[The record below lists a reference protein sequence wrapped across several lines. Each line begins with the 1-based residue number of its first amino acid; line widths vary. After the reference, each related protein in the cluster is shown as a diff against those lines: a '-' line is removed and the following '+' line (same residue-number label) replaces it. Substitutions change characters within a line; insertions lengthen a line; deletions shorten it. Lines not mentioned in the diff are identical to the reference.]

1 VTTGYGASGIL
12 YGRDGRARRSASF
25 SENALPETRHER
37 QRELSHQRVRA
48 SAFSAVLRSIKRNG
62 NEARLDYA
70 NLAQRL
76 HSMLAAGLSPTE
88 AVNAIVKQAAPD
100 EAQVLSQL
108 MRSLGAG
115 RPLSEG
121 VAALPGAPPLLV
133 ELLRASERTSDLPS
147 ALAEYAKYTAAAGE
161 FRHRIF
167 SAAIYPALLVVV
179 GLGVVAFLLLV
190 VMPRFSGVY
199 AGLSGPLPWAVQFML
214 GWSRWAKEY
223 GLLTLGALLLLG
235 MGFVALVVQP
245 SFRARALDRMAQAGR
260 IGELWREHHLAR
272 LYRLLAMLLRG
283 GLTFPAALRLAGGVL
298 PGALAQA
305 GRRAEEDVLRGASPA
320 AAFQTAGLA
329 TPVSA
334 PLLRAAERTGQMAAM
349 LRQAAEYHEQNVV
362 RSVEKLMKTAE
373 PLLMTIIGVAIG
385 GIVVLMYMPVFELAQ
400 ALR

>member
-1 VTTGYGASGIL
+1 MTSGDGANGIL
-12 YGRDGRARRSASF
+12 FGRDGRARSAASF
-25 SENALPETRHER
+25 SDNGLPETRYER
-37 QRELSHQRVRA
+37 QSRLGRRSSRS
-48 SAFSAVLRSIKRNG
+48 SAFAVVLRLIKREG
-62 NEARLDYA
+62 NETRLDYA

-88 AVNAIVKQAAPD
+88 AVHALVHQSAPE
-100 EAQVLSQL
+100 EAQALSQL
-108 MRSLGAG
+108 TLSLGAG
-115 RPLSEG
+115 RPLSDG
-121 VAALPGAPPLLV
+121 VATLPGAPRLLV

-161 FRHRIF
+161 LRHRMF
-167 SAAIYPALLVVV
+167 SAAIYPALLVAV
-179 GLGVVAFLLLV
+179 GVGVVAFLLLV
-190 VMPRFSGVY
+190 VMPRFAGVY
-199 AGLSGPLPWAVQFML
+199 AGLSGPLPWAVHFML
-214 GWSRWAKEY
+214 GWSRWAKDY

-235 MGFVALVVQP
+235 VGFVALVTQP
-245 SFRARALDRMAQAGR
+245 LFRTWALDRLAQAGR
-260 IGELWREHHLAR
+260 IGTLWREHHLAR

-298 PGALAQA
+298 PGTLAKA
-305 GRRAEEDVLRGASPA
+305 GRRAEGDVLRGASPA

-334 PLLRAAERTGQMAAM
+334 PLMRAAERTGQMATM

-362 RSVEKLMKTAE
+362 RSVEKAMKTAE
-373 PLLMTIIGVAIG
+373 PLLMTLIGVAIG